1 MSINRVHS
9 AAGSWKLLICDS
21 HMEVSVSAK
30 GVTEKEHMTT
40 VAPCRMGCLQAPLTA
55 GIHFR
60 GERKMES
67 SLQHLSVHRGPVRP
81 ILWEVP
87 VIGMN
92 RSVHPVNLGKL
103 VVLT

>member
-1 MSINRVHS
+1 MSIDQFHS

-30 GVTEKEHMTT
+30 GVTEKEHMTRRTT

-55 GIHFR
+55 GIRFR

-67 SLQHLSVHRGPVRP
+67 SLQHLSEAPSGHRGH
-81 ILWEVP
+81 ILPKFW
-87 VIGMN
+87 
-92 RSVHPVNLGKL
+92 HLGGIPFL
-103 VVLT
+103 SSE